1 MSPRERA
8 VWMLFLAILI
18 GVLLGAGGET
28 AAVFRSIPTD
38 GRHQIEPEHQGQVTQ
53 PPQRVG

>member
-18 GVLLGAGGET
+18 GVLLGAGGDT
-28 AAVFRSIPTD
+28 AAVFQSIPT
-38 GRHQIEPEHQGQVTQ
+38 
-53 PPQRVG
+53 VGSVRSSLSTKD